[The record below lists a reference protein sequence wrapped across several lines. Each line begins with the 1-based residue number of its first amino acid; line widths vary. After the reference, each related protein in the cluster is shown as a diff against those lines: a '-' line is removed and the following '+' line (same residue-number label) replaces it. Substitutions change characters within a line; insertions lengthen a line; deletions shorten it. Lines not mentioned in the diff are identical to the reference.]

1 MKEGNIMANKFRD
14 TNEAGIALIKRFE
27 GLKYKAYKLEGEDYY
42 TIGYGH
48 SFDPSITADTV
59 WTQEQ
64 CEKALRE
71 DLDKF
76 EGYTSSAVT
85 NIVPNDNQF
94 GALVSYC
101 YNRGLGK
108 SDGSNGLRQLVKNSR
123 TIHEYANN
131 FLVYWGTA
139 QRYKKGLLERRKAE
153 QVLFLTGCLDT
164 EVELPESN
172 GLTAEQK
179 ANNIRT
185 VQKWLND
192 TYADYIK
199 SCKLCGNKLLT
210 VDGKNGNKTRAALT
224 IALQLFLNDLGAN
237 IKVDGQYGPSTSEA
251 VSSYIKYVGLG
262 NKTMASKIVQAILQI
277 YGYNP
282 QLFYPLFNQDCVD
295 ALKQCQ
301 NDKNLNDDGKAG
313 VVFFATFLEQR

>member
-1 MKEGNIMANKFRD
+1 MSNKYRD
-14 TNEAGIALIKRFE
+14 TNDAGIALIKRFE
-27 GLKYKAYKLEGEDYY
+27 GLRYQAYKLEGEDYF

-48 SFDPSITADTV
+48 SFDSSITANTV

-64 CEKALRE
+64 CDKALRE

-76 EGYTSSAVT
+76 EGYTSVTVT
-85 NIVPNDNQF
+85 NIIPNDNQF
-94 GALVSYC
+94 GSLVSYC

-108 SDGSNGLRQLVKNSR
+108 TDYSNGLRQLVKNSK
-123 TIHEYANN
+123 TVQEYANN

-153 QVLFLTGCLDT
+153 QTLFRTGCLDT
-164 EVELPESN
+164 ETELPVSH
-172 GLTAEQK
+172 GLTSEQIS
-179 ANNIRT
+179 NNIKT

-192 TYADYIK
+192 NYGNYIK
-199 SCKLCGNKLLT
+199 ACKLCGNKLLT
-210 VDGKNGNKTRAALT
+210 ADGKNGNKTRAALT
-224 IALQLFLNDLGAN
+224 IALQLFLNELGAN
-237 IKVDGQYGPSTSEA
+237 LRVDGQYGTNTSKA

-295 ALKQCQ
+295 ALIQCQ
-301 NDKNLNDDGKAG
+301 DDKNLNPDGKAG
-313 VVFFATFLEQR
+313 VIFFSTFLVQR